1 MSERCSDSDFHSATI
16 SPITVLMRHGF
27 SMANAQRIIVSRV
40 ENGTLE
46 TFGLHETGKAQVA
59 ESAAN
64 LSKRLEE
71 LLQPGSEAT
80 GAQRSVVRIVS
91 SPFSRTRETAMILAD
106 VLRGSQ
112 LLRTVEVIEDVRLR
126 ERNFGDFELTGDEN
140 YDKVW
145 GKDAEFGED
154 NSSFGCESTKQVW
167 DRAQALLLEQL
178 DAIQRVASDAGRSRS
193 VLILVSHGDTLQ
205 ITQAG
210 LSDVPVQLHRSL
222 PHMSQAEWRLV
233 KV

>member
-126 ERNFGDFELTGDEN
+126 ERNFGISSLLATRTTTR
-140 YDKVW
+140 
-145 GKDAEFGED
+145 FGERML
-154 NSSFGCESTKQVW
+154 NSVKTI
-167 DRAQALLLEQL
+167 R
-178 DAIQRVASDAGRSRS
+178 RSDASRQNKFGTARKRYS
-193 VLILVSHGDTLQ
+193 WSNLTPYNAWQVMLGAQGAFSF
-205 ITQAG
+205 
-210 LSDVPVQLHRSL
+210 S
-222 PHMSQAEWRLV
+222 
-233 KV
+233 